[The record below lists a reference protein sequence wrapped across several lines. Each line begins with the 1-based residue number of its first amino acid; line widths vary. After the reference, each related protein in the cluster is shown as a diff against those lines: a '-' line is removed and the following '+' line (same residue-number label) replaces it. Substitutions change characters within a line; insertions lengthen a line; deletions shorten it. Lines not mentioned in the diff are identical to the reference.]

1 MEHGADKQQLNQ
13 STSDLESQLA
23 AANEEIA
30 RLKAQLD
37 ELNDKYL
44 RILAEQVNFRKRVVK
59 EKEEFQQYAVS
70 MLLNDLIPVLDDFDR
85 SLDAVAQNH
94 NDVEKVIEGIR
105 LIQKRLYDTLSKK
118 YGLKQY
124 KAEGTVF
131 DPHLHEAMF
140 SEKGDVHEPRVTQEF
155 MPGYKLHDRVIRTAK
170 VKVMMPANPAEAP
183 SRATEVSGET
193 QDSSF
198 FESTEENSALG

>member
-1 MEHGADKQQLNQ
+1 MSKHKHEQEQQSEIRKQENLQDQNAQNAPSAQESTMEHGADKQQLNQ

-70 MLLNDLIPVLDDFDR
+70 MLLNDLIPVLDDLIDLWMQLRRIITMSKKSSKVFALFRKGSMILCPRNMVSSNIRPKGPSLIRICTKRCSPRKVMCTNQGLPR
-85 SLDAVAQNH
+85 SLCPDISCT
-94 NDVEKVIEGIR
+94 IE
-105 LIQKRLYDTLSKK
+105 L
-118 YGLKQY
+118 
-124 KAEGTVF
+124 
-131 DPHLHEAMF
+131 
-140 SEKGDVHEPRVTQEF
+140 
-155 MPGYKLHDRVIRTAK
+155 
-170 VKVMMPANPAEAP
+170 
-183 SRATEVSGET
+183 
-193 QDSSF
+193 
-198 FESTEENSALG
+198 FEQLR